1 MSEMY
6 YYKDEP
12 LQLSYRNDYTMAD
25 KIEIVLQLQRDF
37 ENGMLSQ
44 NQMRWI
50 ILNKRYGSFT
60 VEKIIDKL
68 LFEKKIKY
76 NPITLDNK
84 TFHVKKPF
92 DL

>member
-1 MSEMY
+1 MY